1 MKYLVSLVLVCCAV
15 LSACGDDSSSSV
27 ESVEIESSSS
37 EKSSDT
43 YDLSSSSTGSDL
55 VLSSSLESDLSPSS
69 SAESTEIESSL
80 SVESSEARESSL
92 SSGVSDSG
100 SELSSNSSEANV
112 VYDVAK
118 VKPSGT
124 YDCSKYKCITTEYL
138 NQDLLKKGDY
148 GEVLDERDNQV
159 YRTIQI
165 NDQVWMAQN
174 LNFETD
180 GGFCNT
186 ADADCAK
193 YGRYD
198 VWWGAVDR
206 KDCAYGN
213 YCALSGV
220 QGLCP
225 TGWHIPS
232 KQDWSRLFDNVGV
245 YGNANSNVAPELRA
259 HTGWSVGNE
268 ADEYGFSAL
277 PSGYKGGTGGSFDN
291 EGTVMYA
298 WTSTET
304 GEKGA
309 YHLRVYGDKSWY
321 SLIEDGKSLVL
332 PVRCL
337 MDSKKDTVSSCS
349 YENPFN
355 TCAPSLEGADEWLD
369 VVSRDDYLNPSIEYD
384 SLVDSRD
391 GQVYKTR
398 RIGKMVWM
406 VQNLNY
412 ADSAKTPSLA
422 NGSWCFRDDAAY
434 CKVLGRLYN
443 WDAAQDVCPEGWHL
457 PSSGEWKELES
468 KFGGQTAAGQYLK
481 SQAGWRG
488 RNGSDEFGFSA
499 IPAGGRYINEFDNDK
514 VNYNYLGQEA
524 FYWSSSDYSE
534 YMGYR
539 MNISYSDDYT
549 NVGTYNKIYAFSVR
563 CVRN

>member
-1 MKYLVSLVLVCCAV
+1 MKYLVSLALVCCAV
-15 LSACGDDSSSSV
+15 FSACGDDSSSPA
-27 ESVEIESSSS
+27 ESTEIESSSGESS
-37 EKSSDT
+37 ET
-43 YDLSSSSTGSDL
+43 YDLSSSSTGSDTAS
-55 VLSSSLESDLSPSS
+55 SSSLQSDSSPSS
-69 SAESTEIESSL
+69 SAESTEIESSS
-80 SVESSEARESSL
+80 SVGTSEKHESSSS
-92 SSGVSDSG
+92 SDVSDSG
-100 SELSSNSSEANV
+100 SELSSSASEPNMS
-112 VYDVAK
+112 YGVAK

-174 LNFETD
+174 LNFETE

-193 YGRYD
+193 YGRYY
-198 VWWGAVDR
+198 VWWVAVDR
-206 KDCAYGN
+206 KDCAYEN
-213 YCALSGV
+213 YCGLSGA

-232 KQDWSRLFDNVGV
+232 KEDWSRLFDNVGV
-245 YGNANSNVAPELRA
+245 YGNTNSNVGPELRA
-259 HTGWSVGNE
+259 HIGWSVGNE

-277 PSGYKGGTGGSFDN
+277 PSGYKGGTGGSFMD
-291 EGTVMYA
+291 EGSVMFI

-304 GEKGA
+304 SGKGA

-337 MDSKKDTVSSCS
+337 MDSKKDTASSGS
-349 YENPFN
+349 YDDPFN
-355 TCAPSLEGADEWLD
+355 TRAPSLEDTEDWLD
-369 VVSRDDYLNPSIEYD
+369 VVSRDAYLNPSIDYD

-398 RIGKMVWM
+398 RIGRMVWM

-457 PSSGEWKELES
+457 PSSSEWKELES
-468 KFGGQTAAGQYLK
+468 KFGGQVAAGQYLK

-488 RNGSDEFGFSA
+488 RNGADEFGFSA
-499 IPAGGRYINEFDNDK
+499 IPSGGRYINEFENDK

-524 FYWSSSDYSE
+524 FYWSSSDYGES
-534 YMGYR
+534 MGYR
-539 MNISYSDDYT
+539 MNISYSGDYT
-549 NVGTYNKIYAFSVR
+549 SVGSYNKIFAFSVR